1 MNAYFQERAARRHWL
16 QRHTRCCFLFDSNS
30 STDQPVNTASGAGST
45 GLQKTGSVN
54 LVSSGAI
61 GVGQSGRYQEA
72 GAVGGNQS
80 LSDIGNSAISAGGDL
95 TVTSNAGVDA
105 SLAALQTALTN
116 AQDQIN
122 SQSTALQT
130 ALTNT
135 TSPAAIAP
143 TDTTSGDS
151 LFTQL
156 KNWLAGYG
164 LNFTEVSLGLAAIA
178 LGVIF
183 LFWKR
188 RKT

>member
-116 AQDQIN
+116 
-122 SQSTALQT
+122 
-130 ALTNT
+130 T

-143 TDTTSGDS
+143 TAGADGDS
-151 LFTQL
+151 IFTQL

-164 LNFTEVSLGLAAIA
+164 LNFTEVSLGLAAVA
-178 LGVIF
+178 LGVVF

-188 RKT
+188 RKK